1 MAVRGL
7 DLLSERFAD
16 FRDAFILIGGAAC
29 DLWFSD
35 QNLAFR
41 TTRDLDIVLILDR
54 LSPEFVDR
62 FREYVQDG
70 EYNQKQRN
78 EDGPPVLYRFAK
90 PGNEE
95 YPYMIELFCRAAP
108 ELDLDPDQQIIPVRM
123 EDARSLSA
131 ILLQESYYQFLLDH
145 CRESRGIV
153 AADAAAL
160 IPLKARAWLDLTER
174 KAAGEKVKEDDIKKH
189 RNDVFRLAITLPGE
203 PDNPL
208 PDELAHDVDRFLR
221 SFPPEHEEWKAI
233 QQAIRPTAGGSI
245 TSKTL
250 LDAIRNYY
258 QLGERQPWQP
268 GSSETCVHDD

>member
-7 DLLSERFAD
+7 DLFSERFAD
-16 FRDAFILIGGAAC
+16 FRDAFVLIGGAAC

-54 LSPEFVDR
+54 LTPEFVDR
-62 FREYVQDG
+62 FREFVQEG
-70 EYNQKQRN
+70 AYNEKLRN
-78 EDGPPVLYRFAK
+78 DDGPPVLYRFAK
-90 PGNEE
+90 PGKDE

-108 ELDLDPDQQIIPVRM
+108 ELDLDPDQQLIPVRM

-131 ILLQESYYQFLLDH
+131 ILLHDSYYQFLLDH

-160 IPLKARAWLDLTER
+160 IPLKVRAWLDLTER
-174 KAAGEKVKEDDIKKH
+174 KTAGEQVKENDIKKH

-208 PDELAHDVDRFLR
+208 PDELAHDVDRFLK
-221 SFPPEHEEWKAI
+221 SFPPDNEEWEAI
-233 QQAIRPTAGGSI
+233 QQAIRPTAGGLI
-245 TSKTL
+245 PSKTL
-250 LDAIRNYY
+250 IEAISTFY
-258 QLGERQPWQP
+258 QLDEKQP
-268 GSSETCVHDD
+268 